1 MTGVDQIQQTVGDL
15 RQQVGKVLGF
25 LESMQTQEA
34 DRKRDMERF
43 EQTLRESERET
54 NRRVDALTTQ
64 LTALRRD
71 QEDMRTTLAAQ
82 KKPLEE
88 FVAWQKRSRWWGTA
102 LIGGG
107 VLLLELLMAGLRG
120 LFGHFGD
127 AIWEAFGP
135 R

>member
-64 LTALRRD
+64 LTAFRRD
-71 QEDMRTTLAAQ
+71 QEDMQKTLKAQ
-82 KKPLEE
+82 QEPLAE

-107 VLLLELLMAGLRG
+107 VLLLELLMAALRSV
-120 LFGHFGD
+120 FGHFGD
-127 AIWEAFGP
+127 AFWKAFGP

>member
-64 LTALRRD
+64 LTAFRRD
-71 QEDMRTTLAAQ
+71 QEDMQKTLKAQ
-82 KKPLEE
+82 QEPLAE

-107 VLLLELLMAGLRG
+107 VLLLDLLMAGLRG

-127 AIWEAFGP
+127 AIWKAFGP

>member
-1 MTGVDQIQQTVGDL
+1 MPMTDQIQQTVGDL
-15 RQQVGKVLGF
+15 RQQVGKVLGL

-34 DRKRDMERF
+34 ARKRDMERF
-43 EQTLRESERET
+43 ENSLRDAERQTERQFGQLTSE
-54 NRRVDALTTQ
+54 

-71 QEDMRTTLAAQ
+71 QEEMRTTLQAQ
-82 KKPLEE
+82 KQPLEE

-107 VLLLELLMAGLRG
+107 VLLLELLMAALRSV
-120 LFGHFGD
+120 LGHFGD
-127 AIWEAFGP
+127 SIWKAFGP